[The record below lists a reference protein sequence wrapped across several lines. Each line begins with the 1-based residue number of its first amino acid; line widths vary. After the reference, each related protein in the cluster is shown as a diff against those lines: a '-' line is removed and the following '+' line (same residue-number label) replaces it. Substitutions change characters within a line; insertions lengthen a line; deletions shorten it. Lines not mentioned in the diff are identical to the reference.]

1 MKRIIM
7 LFVALAAST
16 LMFAQSEVLKFL
28 GIPIDG
34 PKSSMIEAL
43 KAKGFEYLKVDGND
57 VLIGDFNGRKSNIY
71 IHTNRNVV
79 DRVYVCYNTNV
90 SESQIKIDYNNLI
103 SQFQRSEKYFE
114 LIPNV
119 PLSDEEDISYEMS
132 VHNKNYD
139 AVFCLKPVFT
149 DEEKQMIQ
157 DANEGKVSNEDYL
170 KVAEMIQS
178 KIIGNVW
185 FRIQEHYGEYG
196 IEIYYDNLLNR
207 ADGEDL

>member
-1 MKRIIM
+1 M

-16 LMFAQSEVLKFL
+16 LMFAQSGVLRFL

-43 KAKGFEYLKVDGND
+43 KGKGFEYRNVDGND

-79 DRVYVCYNTNV
+79 DRVFVCDNAYV

-119 PLSDEEDISYEMS
+119 LLSDEEDISYEMS
-132 VHNKNYD
+132 VNNKSYD

-196 IEIYYDNLLNR
+196 IGIYYDNLLNR